1 MQLHSYPSTKT
12 KRINALD
19 ALRGL
24 AVLAM
29 VLSGVIP
36 FNGTL
41 PAWMYHAQFPPPTHQ
56 FNPKIAGLT
65 WVDLV
70 FPIFIFSLGTAIPI
84 ALSRRLSQGWTHL
97 EISLGIVKRGFLLGT
112 FAIVLQHFRP
122 TVINPESTPEKWQ
135 LALIGF
141 GILFLMFVQLP
152 MAIPKWINLA
162 VNLIGWVAA
171 IAILTQIQYPHN
183 AKFPEF
189 SLYRSDIILL
199 VLTNLVI
206 FTSWIWLF
214 TRNQPRFR
222 VGLLGV
228 LFALIL
234 SKSAGGWMNHLLS
247 ISPIPWL
254 YRFEY
259 LKYLFIAIPG
269 TIIGDKIVK
278 YQHIDDQ
285 YIPKTW
291 NRFRLGGIVI
301 LMAILILNLV
311 VGLQARLLPQ
321 TTGISLILLII
332 SYGLFKDPSHPLEQL
347 LNQIYHWGIYGLILG
362 LAFEP
367 YQGGIKK
374 DPTTMSYFFITLAIA
389 IFLFIILTILIESF
403 HQTFWFQL
411 FIDTGQNP
419 MIGYLAF
426 ANLLW
431 PILELNG
438 WTPKIEALTNT
449 PLLGFLRGVFYTLII
464 ALFVSLCT
472 RLKLFWKT

>member
-1 MQLHSYPSTKT
+1 MKLAYSHSSNL
-12 KRINALD
+12 KRIDALD

-56 FNPKIAGLT
+56 FNPKLAGLT

-84 ALSRRLSQGWTHL
+84 ALSRRLSQGWTNL

-122 TVINPESTPEKWQ
+122 TVINPEPTPEKWQ

-141 GILFLMFVQLP
+141 AILFLMFVQLP
-152 MAIPKWINLA
+152 RVIPKWINLA
-162 VNLIGWVAA
+162 VNLIGWGAA
-171 IAILTQIQYPHN
+171 IAILTQIQYPHD
-183 AKFPEF
+183 AKFPQF

-199 VLTNLVI
+199 VLTNIFV
-206 FTSWIWLF
+206 FTSFIWLF
-214 TRNQPRFR
+214 TRNHPQFR
-222 VGLLGV
+222 VGLMAV

-234 SKSAGGWMNHLLS
+234 SKSAGGWMSDLLS
-247 ISPIPWL
+247 ISPVPWL

-269 TIIGDKIVK
+269 TLIGDNIVS
-278 YQHIDDQ
+278 YTQINDE

-291 NRFRLGGIVI
+291 NRFRLGAIVI
-301 LMAILILNLV
+301 LMLLIILNLV
-311 VGLQARLLPQ
+311 IGLQSRLLPQ
-321 TTGISLILLII
+321 TTVISLILLIL
-332 SYGLFKDPSHPLEQL
+332 SYRLLKDPSHPLEEL
-347 LNQIYHWGIYGLILG
+347 LHQIYQWGMYGLILG

-389 IFLFIILTILIESF
+389 IFLLIILIILIDSF
-403 HQTFWFQL
+403 HQTLWFQL
-411 FIDTGQNP
+411 FIDTGKNP

-438 WTPKIEALTNT
+438 WTPKIESLTNT
-449 PLLGFLRGVFYTLII
+449 PFLGFLRGLSYTLII